1 MSSTNP
7 KNKDN
12 PSKRI
17 EYRGKNV
24 RVSRTGGVSATKTF
38 KGDGVGATIN
48 TKHGLRLHKRL
59 FKGARMGFQNGNFQ
73 FIGRYNSGPFNF
85 NISKNGVST
94 SLKNK
99 RGSYNLLKPNYSSF
113 KLGGVQVRGKNAA
126 TFQLIYMLVILCVNL
141 FKLFWH
147 IFTSILWFLFLTLK
161 WIVDFTI
168 GFLKGLKVLITCKNV
183 IKNIISLKSFSL
195 PYFFQKRF

>member
-1 MSSTNP
+1 MSSTNS
-7 KNKDN
+7 KDKDN

-24 RVSRTGGVSATKTF
+24 RVSRTDGVSATKTF

-85 NISKNGVST
+85 NVSKNGIST

-99 RGSYNLLKPNYSSF
+99 RGSYNILKPNYSSF

-126 TFQLIYMLVILCVNL
+126 TFQMIYMLIILFVN
-141 FKLFWH
+141 FIKVFWH
-147 IFTSILWFLFLTLK
+147 IFISILWFSFLSIK

-168 GFLKGLKVLITCKNV
+168 GFFKGFREVD
-183 IKNIISLKSFSL
+183 
-195 PYFFQKRF
+195 

>member
-1 MSSTNP
+1 MSTTES
-7 KNKDN
+7 KNKDK
-12 PSKRI
+12 PHKRI

-48 TKHGLRLHKRL
+48 TKYGLRLHKRL

-85 NISKNGVST
+85 NISKNGVKT

-99 RGSYNLLKPNYSSF
+99 RGSYNILKPNYSSF
-113 KLGGVQVRGKNAA
+113 KLGGIQVRGKNAA
-126 TFQLIYMLVILCVNL
+126 TFQMIYILVILFVNL
-141 FKLFWH
+141 IKVFWYAA
-147 IFTSILWFLFLTLK
+147 IYILWFGLLTLK
-161 WIVDFTI
+161 WVVDFTI
-168 GFLKGLKVLITCKNV
+168 GFFKGVRLN
-183 IKNIISLKSFSL
+183 S
-195 PYFFQKRF
+195 

>member
-1 MSSTNP
+1 MSTTES
-7 KNKDN
+7 KNKDK

-17 EYRGKNV
+17 EYRGENV

-38 KGDGVGATIN
+38 NGDGVGATIN

-73 FIGRYNSGPFNF
+73 FIGRYKSGPFNF
-85 NISKNGVST
+85 NVSKNGVST

-99 RGSYNLLKPNYSSF
+99 RGSFNILKPNYSSF

-126 TFQLIYMLVILCVNL
+126 TFQMIYMVIILFVN
-141 FKLFWH
+141 FTKLSWH
-147 IFTSILWFLFLTLK
+147 IFISILWFLFLTLK

-168 GFLKGLKVLITCKNV
+168 GFFKGYKNV
-183 IKNIISLKSFSL
+183 T
-195 PYFFQKRF
+195 

>member
-1 MSSTNP
+1 MPNSKLEKKKEP
-7 KNKDN
+7 Q
-12 PSKRI
+12 KRI
-17 EYRGKNV
+17 EYKGENV
-24 RVSRTGGVSATKTF
+24 RVSRTGGISATKTF

-48 TKHGLRLHKRL
+48 TKHGVRLHKRL

-99 RGSYNLLKPNYSSF
+99 RGSYNILKPNYSSF

-126 TFQLIYMLVILCVNL
+126 TFQMIYMLVILLVN
-141 FKLFWH
+141 FIKVFWYTS
-147 IFTSILWFLFLTLK
+147 ISILWFGFLTLK

-168 GFLKGLKVLITCKNV
+168 GFFKGFNEVD
-183 IKNIISLKSFSL
+183 
-195 PYFFQKRF
+195 

>member
-1 MSSTNP
+1 MSSTNS
-7 KNKDN
+7 KDKDN

-85 NISKNGVST
+85 NVSKNGIST

-99 RGSYNLLKPNYSSF
+99 RGSYNILKPNYSSF

-126 TFQLIYMLVILCVNL
+126 TFQMIYMLVILLVNL

-147 IFTSILWFLFLTLK
+147 IFTSILWFGFLTLK

-168 GFLKGLKVLITCKNV
+168 GFFKGFKEID
-183 IKNIISLKSFSL
+183 
-195 PYFFQKRF
+195 

>member
-1 MSSTNP
+1 MSNS
-7 KNKDN
+7 KSKDHSE
-12 PSKRI
+12 PHKRI
-17 EYRGKNV
+17 EYKGENV

-48 TKHGLRLHKRL
+48 TNHGLRLHKRL

-73 FIGRYNSGPFNF
+73 FIGRYKSGPFNF
-85 NISKNGVST
+85 NVSKNGVST

-99 RGSYNLLKPNYSSF
+99 RGSYNIFKPNYSSF

-126 TFQLIYMLVILCVNL
+126 TFQMIYMLVILFVN
-141 FKLFWH
+141 FIKFFWYTS
-147 IFTSILWFLFLTLK
+147 ISILWFGFLSIK

-168 GFLKGLKVLITCKNV
+168 GFFKGFREVN
-183 IKNIISLKSFSL
+183 
-195 PYFFQKRF
+195 